1 MRQLFG
7 LDEAFVRDVP
17 ADAWRRDA
25 LLAAFLTLLSAL
37 GAWVMKDVG
46 GEDLDAHLEWAMFA
60 IVVAGVLLALRRRF
74 PVLVLLLL
82 TGVHFVV
89 SGELLFVVAI
99 QAGMQVVYFLALYS
113 AMAWAKNREALMW
126 ATLAVLLTMT
136 VWIILSLG
144 RDVIFM
150 QDLDVPE
157 PVYVLYNVALNV
169 AYFGAATWLGRNAWL
184 KARDEAELLASRGV
198 IQEQGRQLSEKA
210 ILDERLRIAR
220 ELHDSVA
227 HHVALIGIQAAA
239 ARRTMEKKPEAA
251 AGALKDVEQSSRQTV
266 QELQVIVGSL
276 RDMDSDVSRPDL
288 DSLPSL
294 YDEFR
299 AMGLDVAHTTVGPPD
314 QVSATQAATLYRVIQ
329 EALSN
334 VRRHSSARSA
344 RVTLR
349 VGDDDAQVEILDDG
363 RPLHD
368 TSGSGV
374 GHIGIRERVAA
385 LGGTTQMGPRPDK
398 GYRVLATIPFS

>member
-7 LDEAFVRDVP
+7 LDETFVREVP

-25 LLAAFLTLLSAL
+25 VLAASLTLLSAL
-37 GAWVMKDVG
+37 GAWVMKDIG
-46 GEDLDAHLEWAMFA
+46 GEDVDAHIEWAMLA
-60 IVVAGVLLALRRRF
+60 IAVAGVLLALRRRC
-74 PVLVLLLL
+74 PILVLLLL
-82 TGVHFVV
+82 TGVHFVI

-99 QAGMQVVYFLALYS
+99 QAGMQVMYFLALYS
-113 AMAWAKNREALMW
+113 AMAWAKNRETLMW

-136 VWIILSLG
+136 IWIILSLG
-144 RDVIFM
+144 REVVFM

-169 AYFGAATWLGRNAWL
+169 AYFGAATWLGRSAWL
-184 KARDEAELLASRGV
+184 RARDEAELLASRVV

-239 ARRTMEKKPEAA
+239 ARRTLEKKPEAA

-266 QELQVIVGSL
+266 QELQSIVGSL
-276 RDMDSDVSRPDL
+276 REMNSEVSRPDL
-288 DSLPSL
+288 DSLPAL

-299 AMGLDVAHTTVGPPD
+299 AMGLAVSQTIVGSVD
-314 QVSATQAATLYRVIQ
+314 KMSATRAATLYRVIQ

-349 VGDDDAQVEILDDG
+349 VGEDDAQVEILDDG
-363 RPLHD
+363 HPLHD
-368 TSGSGV
+368 TGGSGV
-374 GHIGIRERVAA
+374 GHVGIRERVAA
-385 LGGTTQMGPRPDK
+385 LGGTTQMGPRPDQ
-398 GYRVLATIPFS
+398 GYRVLATIPLS